1 MGDLSPLSVMEK
13 YQTALAK
20 YEDVSTRA
28 MAGDEDAIGEFQN
41 VASELLK
48 FSQEVNASG
57 AGYMADFQRVLNAT
71 DVLAQFTQGQADQAT
86 TQLDMLKAQVESLIE
101 IEESTKTVAEAMA
114 ELVALMGGGTNT
126 AATDI
131 VQTEL
136 TDGTQLP
143 NLDGSTAIENPT
155 VGTTPAETAAAMQ
168 AAANSKTNSNLI
180 AEVQGLRAEL
190 ASLRAEARE
199 QTGAKISAEYD
210 ASDRAANKVVE
221 GFEKVA
227 EDVLY
232 EKRPWERLST

>member
-28 MAGDEDAIGEFQN
+28 MAGDEDAIGEFQS

-86 TQLDMLKAQVESLIE
+86 TQLDMLKTQVESLIE
-101 IEESTKTVAEAMA
+101 IEESTKTVAEAMV
-114 ELVALMGGGTNT
+114 ELIALMGGTST
-126 AATDI
+126 AATNV

-136 TDGTQLP
+136 ADGTQLP
-143 NLDGSTAIENPT
+143 SLDGSTTIENPT
-155 VGTTPAETAAAMQ
+155 VETTPAATAAAMQ

-227 EDVLY
+227 GDVLY